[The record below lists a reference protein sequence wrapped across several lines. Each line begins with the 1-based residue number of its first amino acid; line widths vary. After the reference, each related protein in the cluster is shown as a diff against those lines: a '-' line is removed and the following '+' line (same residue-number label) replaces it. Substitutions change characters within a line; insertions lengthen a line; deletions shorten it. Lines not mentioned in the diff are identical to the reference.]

1 MLPGRAVDSCALVRC
16 VELARRA
23 SRSVLGSGQRC
34 PTVQE
39 TTASVLQ
46 HVPLILGVL
55 LQAFLHKHAPRN
67 SRHFF
72 PESLRELAPTE
83 RLGGE
88 AVNYV
93 KLEGLGKIAFS
104 SIRRPKPLME
114 FGAPEGEGNSRAGH
128 QLQNCTL
135 CS

>member
-1 MLPGRAVDSCALVRC
+1 MPES
-16 VELARRA
+16 
-23 SRSVLGSGQRC
+23 
-34 PTVQE
+34 
-39 TTASVLQ
+39 TASVHQ
-46 HVPLILGVL
+46 HIPLILEVL
-55 LQAFLHKHAPRN
+55 LQAFLHKHAPLN
-67 SRHFF
+67 SRHFV

-114 FGAPEGEGNSRAGH
+114 FGAASEGEGDSSAGH
-128 QLQNCTL
+128 QLQTCTL
-135 CS
+135 CIQ